1 MSLQEEILAL
11 AFSIHGEQDSPLET
25 LCPAAEQMLTARLR
39 KGVSIDACRD
49 CFLTACALL
58 AIAMLE
64 SVVSG
69 GLESMD
75 MGTLNLHFG
84 SEPSRLRD
92 MAFQLIA
99 PWTQDSFAFRGIR
112 T

>member
-1 MSLQEEILAL
+1 MGLQEEILAL
-11 AFSIHGEQDSPLET
+11 AFSIHGEQDPQLET
-25 LCPAAEQMLTARLR
+25 LCPTAEQMLAARLR

-64 SVVSG
+64 SVASG

-75 MGTLNLHFG
+75 MGTLNLRFG
-84 SEPSRLRD
+84 AEATRLRD
-92 MAFQLIA
+92 LAFSLLS
-99 PWTQDSFAFRGIR
+99 PWTQDSFAFRGVR

>member
-1 MSLQEEILAL
+1 MSLQQEILTL
-11 AFSIHGEQDSPLET
+11 AFRLHGEQDEQLEW
-25 LCPAAEQMLTARLR
+25 LCPSAEQMLASKLR
-39 KGVSIDACRD
+39 KNVRIDDCRD

-64 SVVSG
+64 SIVSG

-84 SEPSRLRD
+84 AEATRLRD
-92 MAFQLIA
+92 LAFQLIS
-99 PWTQDSFAFRGIR
+99 PWTQDDFAFRGVR